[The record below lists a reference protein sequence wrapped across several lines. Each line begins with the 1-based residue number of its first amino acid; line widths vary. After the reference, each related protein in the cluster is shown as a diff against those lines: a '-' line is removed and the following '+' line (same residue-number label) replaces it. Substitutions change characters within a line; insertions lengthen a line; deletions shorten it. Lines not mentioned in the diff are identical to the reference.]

1 MSSTQRIFL
10 SLGVTIAAIL
20 GYLIFQSSYQEVE
33 TQPVEGGQS
42 ISPTYKEGKGREFAS
57 DKIIVKIEDDATQS
71 DLEAINRGNEART
84 EDDLPRSDVSV
95 VDLPGDL
102 PVEEAIELYEASPDV
117 EYAEPDFLLQP
128 AQTSSP
134 DDPDYS
140 KLYGLNNTGQ
150 SGGSADADIDASE
163 AWGTT
168 TGDSGVVVAVID
180 EGIDVKHPD
189 LVNNIWTNPGES
201 GSGKET
207 NGIDDD
213 ANGYVDDVNGWD
225 FANND
230 KGVYDPDPVSGA
242 GDEHGTHVAGTIA
255 AQGNNGIGIT
265 GVSWQTQI
273 MPLKFLGADG
283 GYTSDAVEAI
293 NYAVDRGVKISNNS
307 WGGGGFSQA
316 LSDAISRA
324 DAKGHIFVAAAGNGG
339 ADGVGDDNDAAPH
352 YPSNYNIPNVVSVAA
367 SDASDALASFS
378 NYGVSS
384 VDVAAPGVR
393 ILSTLPGNTY
403 GSYSGTS
410 MATPHISGIA
420 ALLRAKDPSLDDAQ
434 LKAQLL
440 QSVDAKGSLSGK
452 VATGGRANSAQ
463 ALGINPPPPDTT
475 APDTSISS
483 GPSGTTRS
491 TSANFGFVASE
502 AVSRFECSLDGAAF
516 AACSSPKAYSGL
528 TSKAHSFRVR
538 AVDRAGNVDG
548 TPAVRNWTVDTVIPT
563 VTAPSPAP
571 GASTRDRTP
580 LVRATAR
587 DTQTN
592 LQKTNLK
599 LYFDGAR
606 ITTFTYD
613 AGADV
618 LRYTPTTRAYGTHTV
633 NVVATDAA
641 GNVGSRKWSFKIV
654 R

>member
-1 MSSTQRIFL
+1 MSLTQRIFL
-10 SLGVTIAAIL
+10 SLGVTFAAVL
-20 GYLIFQSSYQEVE
+20 GYLVFQSSVQEVE
-33 TQPVEGGQS
+33 TQPREGGKAVT
-42 ISPTYKEGKGREFAS
+42 PTYKEGKGREFAS
-57 DKIIVKIEDDATQS
+57 DKIIVEIEEDATQS
-71 DLEAINRGNEART
+71 DLEAINRRNDART
-84 EDDLPRSDVSV
+84 DDDLPRSDVSV
-95 VDLPGDL
+95 VDLPRDL
-102 PVEEAIELYEASPDV
+102 PVEEAIDLYEASPDV
-117 EYAEPDFLLQP
+117 EYAEPDFLLKP

-134 DDPDYS
+134 DDPDYP

-163 AWGTT
+163 AWDIT
-168 TGDSGVVVAVID
+168 TGDPSVVVAVID
-180 EGIDVKHPD
+180 EGVDVRHPD

-201 GSGKET
+201 GSGRET

-213 ANGYVDDVNGWD
+213 RNGYVDDVNGWD

-230 KGVYDPDPVSGA
+230 NGVYDPDPVSGA

-255 AQGNNGIGIT
+255 ARGNNSIGVI

-273 MPLKFLGADG
+273 MPLKFLGTNG

-293 NYAVDRGVKISNNS
+293 NYAVARGVKISNNS

-316 LSDAISRA
+316 LSDAINRA
-324 DAKGHIFVAAAGNGG
+324 DAQGHIFVAAAGNGG
-339 ADGVGDDNDAAPH
+339 SDGVGDDNDAAPN
-352 YPSNYNIPNVVSVAA
+352 YPSNYSSPNVVSVAA
-367 SDASDALASFS
+367 TDSGDALASFS
-378 NYGVSS
+378 NYGASS

-393 ILSTLPGNTY
+393 ILSTLPGHRY

-410 MATPHISGIA
+410 MATPHVAGAA
-420 ALLRAKDPSLDDAQ
+420 ALLKAKDPSLDDAQ

-440 QSVDAKGSLSGK
+440 QSVDAKGGLSGK
-452 VATGGRANSAQ
+452 VATGGRANSAR
-463 ALGINPPPPDTT
+463 ALGTNPPPPDTT
-475 APDTSISS
+475 APETSISS

-491 TSANFGFVASE
+491 TSANFEFVASE
-502 AVSRFECSLDGAAF
+502 AVSGFECSLDGAAF
-516 AACSSPKAYSGL
+516 AACASPKAYSGL

-538 AVDRAGNVDG
+538 AVDQAGNVDA
-548 TPAVRNWTVDTVIPT
+548 TPSVRNWTVDTVLPT
-563 VTAPSPAP
+563 VASPSPAP

-580 LVRATAR
+580 LIQAVAR

-592 LQKTNLK
+592 LQKTNLQ
-599 LYFDGAR
+599 LYLDGAR

-613 AGADV
+613 ASADV

-633 NVVATDAA
+633 KVVATDAA
-641 GNVGSRKWSFKIV
+641 GNVGSKQWSCKIV